1 MDASK
6 LIDQLTLELLVK
18 KSVNSDLFQPLF
30 SLLKGKA
37 ADGESSRLIGELE
50 RLVST
55 GNGDASETS
64 DQCLILLE
72 AISNRL
78 NQSQTK
84 SAAMPAVSGNAAD
97 GAGLLAYDVTH
108 DGEILDSFFAEVSGH
123 LQSLEQNLIVLE
135 SDRHCADAINSV
147 FGAMHSLKGIM
158 GFLDVKCAHQLAHE
172 AEAVMEIARSGNRG
186 IDPVECDAILRT
198 VDALRE
204 IQMLIL
210 THTGDKS
217 QPFFAIPK
225 GCSALLTELSAMA
238 SKGEKS
244 AAKTEINENRET
256 QAQSLPTSEQKPA
269 ALENQPARHHVEAT
283 TAVRV
288 KVEKLDALMEAIGE
302 LVVVQSQI
310 HMDPTLSRMGNSRLA
325 VNLSQFGKIT
335 RDLQSIALALR
346 MHPLRDLFGR
356 MTRLA
361 RDISHKQ
368 KKSVEIVIDGDETEL
383 DKNVIEALVDPL
395 THLIRNAIDHGID
408 FPDARIKAGKPERA
422 TLSISARHQ
431 SGNVIVT
438 ISDDGRGLDRERI
451 CARAVERGLVNAA
464 EKLSDAR
471 IHQLIFEPGFSTAD
485 RVTELS
491 GRGVGLDVVRRNI
504 QSMGGFV
511 SVDSVPGRS
520 TTFSLTLPLTLA
532 IIDGLIIRTG
542 SERYIVPITSV
553 VESVR
558 PARGDVSTIQER
570 GEVINVRGTILPLLR
585 LSDFTKTE
593 PLHSDPCEA
602 IVMIVE
608 CGTERCALMT
618 DELVGQQQVVIRSMG
633 SLLKNVRGIASGAIL
648 GDGKVGLI
656 LDVAQILQ
664 ASRESLFEEVCN

>member
-30 SLLKGKA
+30 SLLKNRA
-37 ADGESSRLIGELE
+37 VDGESSRLIGELE
-50 RLVST
+50 RLVSSSQ
-55 GNGDASETS
+55 GDASESS

-72 AISNRL
+72 AISSRL
-78 NQSQTK
+78 SQSQTK
-84 SAAMPAVSGNAAD
+84 SAAMPAVQVSAAD
-97 GAGLLAYDVTH
+97 GAELLAYDVTH
-108 DGEILDSFFAEVSGH
+108 DSEILDSFFAEVSGH

-135 SDRHCADAINSV
+135 SDRHCVDAINSV

-186 IDPVECDAILRT
+186 IDPAECDAILRT

-210 THTGDKS
+210 NHTSDKS
-217 QPFFAIPK
+217 QPFFAVPN
-225 GCSALLTELSAMA
+225 GCKALLAELNAMA
-238 SKGEKS
+238 NKSEKS
-244 AAKTEINENRET
+244 AKKIELEESQQI
-256 QAQSLPTSEQKPA
+256 QLQSLPASEQKPA
-269 ALENQPARHHVEAT
+269 APESQTRHHVEAT

-310 HMDPTLSRMGNSRLA
+310 HMDPTLSRTGNSRLG

-361 RDISHKQ
+361 RDIAHKQ
-368 KKSVEIVIDGDETEL
+368 KKSVEISIVGDETEL

-451 CARAVERGLVNAA
+451 SARAVERGLVNAS

-471 IHQLIFEPGFSTAD
+471 IQQLIFEPGFSTAD

-511 SVDSVPGRS
+511 SVGSVPGRS

-585 LSDFTKTE
+585 LSDFTKTD
-593 PLHSDPCEA
+593 PQHSDPCEA

-608 CGTERCALMT
+608 CGAERCALMV

-633 SLLKNVRGIASGAIL
+633 SLLKKVRGIASGAIL

-664 ASRESLFEEVCN
+664 ASRETLPEEVCS